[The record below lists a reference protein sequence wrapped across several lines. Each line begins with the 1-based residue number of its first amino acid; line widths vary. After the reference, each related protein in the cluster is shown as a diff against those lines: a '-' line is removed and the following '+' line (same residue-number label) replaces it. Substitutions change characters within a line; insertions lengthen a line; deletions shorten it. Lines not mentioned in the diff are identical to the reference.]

1 MSSLAAAALAITIT
15 AFAISPRVAAA
26 GSPVHCNP
34 RNGICTVGT
43 GHGSHGGGSSG
54 PGGGSADGPDTC
66 KLSTGEVAP
75 CHDADV
81 GWLDS
86 KDDCYYKPLQPPVI
100 SPEQAAS
107 QGLPWHSSG
116 DGAYYWATC
125 PGVQGTGGGSTW
137 LPTPPPGLGGVDVW
151 ALVQRALKRLPMA
164 PPQIGMSP
172 PAGKPSIVGI
182 YDWLWIAKTPA
193 SWGPQ
198 SVTAAVSGASV
209 TATAAAIRVVWDMGN
224 GDSVTC
230 VTSGTAWVAGDPG
243 NAASDCS
250 YVYRRRGS
258 FRVTATTTFQVGWV
272 GTGLAANA
280 NGATQIRLSSSVPLM
295 VHELQALN
303 TVG

>member
-1 MSSLAAAALAITIT
+1 M
-15 AFAISPRVAAA
+15 
-26 GSPVHCNP
+26 
-34 RNGICTVGT
+34 
-43 GHGSHGGGSSG
+43 
-54 PGGGSADGPDTC
+54 
-66 KLSTGEVAP
+66 
-75 CHDADV
+75 
-81 GWLDS
+81 
-86 KDDCYYKPLQPPVI
+86 
-100 SPEQAAS
+100 
-107 QGLPWHSSG
+107 
-116 DGAYYWATC
+116 
-125 PGVQGTGGGSTW
+125 TW
-137 LPTPPPGLGGVDVW
+137 RATPPPGLGGVDVW
-151 ALVQRALKRLPMA
+151 ALVQRALKRLHMA

-182 YDWLWIAKTPA
+182 YDWLWIAKTPV

-243 NAASDCS
+243 NAPSDCS
-250 YVYRRRGS
+250 YVYRHRGS

-280 NGATQIRLSSSVPLM
+280 IGATQIRLSSSVPLM